1 MTHTDTFSDG
11 ATEHATLQVSAP
23 APGLSER
30 YRFVPTQQIIA
41 ELGGHGF
48 VPVSYQ
54 EQRVYKAQR
63 RGFQKHMVRLRRA
76 KERLRVRDSV
86 AEVVVVNSHDGSAAL
101 SLTAGIFRLVCSN
114 GLMVSVKTIPE
125 ARIVHRE
132 YSGIRLKNAIE
143 QIAGALPQ
151 IERTAELWQEQLL
164 PQHRI
169 LEFAEQAARLRWPNK
184 ERRPHI
190 DFSQLSAAKR
200 SADAVNS
207 IWNVYNRVQE
217 RLLQGGFEVTFG
229 RNNAIR
235 TARPLTGLERII
247 TLNRDLWD
255 LAASFAT
262 N

>member
-1 MTHTDTFSDG
+1 MVLTDTFFDG

-30 YRFVPTQQIIA
+30 YHFVPTQEIIA

-54 EQRVYKAQR
+54 EQRVNKAQR

-132 YSGIRLKNAIE
+132 YSAIRLKNAIE

-151 IERTAELWQEQLL
+151 IERTAKLWQEQLL
-164 PQHRI
+164 PQRRI
-169 LEFAEQAARLRWPNK
+169 LEFAEQAAALRWPDK

-190 DFSQLSAAKR
+190 DYAQLGAAKR
-200 SADAVNS
+200 PADATNS
-207 IWNVYNRVQE
+207 VWNVYNRVQE
-217 RLLQGGFEVTFG
+217 RLVQGGFELTFG
-229 RNNAIR
+229 HNNAIR

-255 LAASFAT
+255 LAASFAS